1 MKIILEY
8 QVGIQL
14 DGICIEAISG
24 QRALDIIADD
34 IFSQNNFYSSFKLI
48 LMDYEMPEM
57 NGPECANKIRNML
70 YVKNIEQPIIVGIT
84 GHTNSKFLK
93 IAIDRGMN
101 TVFPKLP
108 FPEEHLKQLIRQ
120 CEINQD

>member
-57 NGPECANKIRNML
+57 NGPECAM
-70 YVKNIEQPIIVGIT
+70 
-84 GHTNSKFLK
+84 F
-93 IAIDRGMN
+93 
-101 TVFPKLP
+101 
-108 FPEEHLKQLIRQ
+108 KQTK
-120 CEINQD
+120 